1 MFKLQKFKEK
11 CEKNKIKRKKKQEKR
26 NIKIKNKFKFNKSFL
41 YITSSLFNLFQLFY
55 INIK

>member
-11 CEKNKIKRKKKQEKR
+11 CEKNKKNRKKKEKI
-26 NIKIKNKFKFNKSFL
+26 NIKIKNRFKVNKSFL
-41 YITSSLFNLFQLFY
+41 YVTSSLFNLFQFFY